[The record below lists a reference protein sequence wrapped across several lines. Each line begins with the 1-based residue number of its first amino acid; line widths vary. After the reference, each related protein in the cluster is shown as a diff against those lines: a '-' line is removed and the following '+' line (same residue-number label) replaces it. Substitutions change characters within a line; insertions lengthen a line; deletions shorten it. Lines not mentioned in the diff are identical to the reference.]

1 MYNISEMDPRYAAIN
16 EQLSKEQDLEGTAEM
31 ISQSYLR
38 LDELLVEHSRAAVLL
53 KASQRT
59 LKNFLITNW
68 KALIVIVIML
78 SIIGIIGANELRIH
92 LLGEKINSLQ
102 IESETL
108 EHLLKKSQADRYVAK
123 TLTKSDYQTRMDQY
137 KNRMT
142 AIKHTLPV
150 VHLRL
155 DKARSYRKYYLA
167 RIF

>member
-1 MYNISEMDPRYAAIN
+1 MLVTEDMTNRLSEFLNEKLYNELQRAT
-16 EQLSKEQDLEGTAEM
+16 LEE
-31 ISQSYLR
+31 
-38 LDELLVEHSRAAVLL
+38 
-53 KASQRT
+53 
-59 LKNFLITNW
+59 
-68 KALIVIVIML
+68 KALIVDYMAL
-78 SIIGIIGANELRIH
+78 DRFDPIIADNLLEKPESVMKAFRKAAEGM
-92 LLGEKINSLQ
+92 LGEKINSLQ